1 MMKVKIKRRGLTKKI
16 KEESKLLQVDIDI
29 HLTAPFESLENLHRF
44 VLKIKPIG
52 NTRN

>member
-1 MMKVKIKRRGLTKKI
+1 MMKVKIKRRGLTKK
-16 KEESKLLQVDIDI
+16 KKESKLLQVDMDI
-29 HLTAPFESLENLHRF
+29 HLTAPSESLENLHRF